1 MISASRG
8 RWTPLW
14 VSLSFAAAFIALR
27 IFYRVLFG
35 SVSWS
40 ALGSAVT
47 LALPFAVVIV
57 ACGLISS
64 LVNVRRFLV
73 STSHLRW
80 GRSLGTALAIA
91 LSSFPTLLLVVRRL
105 NSARE
110 LRGVRS
116 RRAFLV
122 PLFEHTVERA
132 IALAAAMDTKGFG
145 SRDTHSGVAFPDI
158 TIRDYSLRWS
168 EREILS
174 HVSLTLEAGT
184 LTVLTGATGSG
195 KTALLESIAGLAT
208 HFHGGK
214 ATGSLLL
221 GNTDRLATAPRDTA
235 SLIGYVPQNVRLS
248 SAGATVREELS
259 FGLRVQS
266 WKPPEIL
273 ARVDELLGMF
283 SLEELADRPM
293 ELLSAGQATRVAL
306 AAALAPQPRILLL
319 DEPLADLDADSIAS
333 LVTLLSELHAQQ
345 GLTLVIAEHHT
356 APLAA
361 LNPNWLQIA
370 SGHVTLGQWD
380 AARETEYLKRHIAVV
395 GQETV
400 LQLAGVSVD
409 LDSSSIVHDVTFSAR
424 TADLIAITGP
434 NGAGKSTL
442 LRALA
447 TGKYAGSAQVHGSEL
462 STLTSTSRISRIAF
476 VPEYVC
482 DLFLTET
489 LAEEMARADKV
500 AGIAPGTALTEL
512 TFFSILDQQLSECAR
527 AALLATH
534 PRDLSAG
541 TQVALAIALQLS
553 WKPSVMLID
562 EPSRGL
568 DPAARSSMAEVLRCV
583 AETGTAVI
591 FATHDRDFAH
601 ELDARVLELRNG
613 RLVTPVEVSS

>member
-1 MISASRG
+1 M
-8 RWTPLW
+8 
-14 VSLSFAAAFIALR
+14 SLSFAAAFIALR
-27 IFYRVLFG
+27 IFYRLLFG

-40 ALGSAVT
+40 AVGSALT
-47 LALPFAVVIV
+47 LALPFAAVIV

-64 LVNVRRFLV
+64 LVDVRRFLV

-91 LSSFPTLLLVVRRL
+91 LSSFPTLLVVVRRL

-116 RRAFLV
+116 RMAFLV

-145 SRDTHSGVAFPDI
+145 SRGTPSDGAVPDI

-168 EREILS
+168 EREVLS
-174 HVSLTLEAGT
+174 NVSLTLEAGS

-195 KTALLESIAGLAT
+195 KTALLDSIAGLAT
-208 HFHGGK
+208 HFHGGT

-221 GNTDRLATAPRDTA
+221 GNMDRLTTAPRDTA
-235 SLIGYVPQNVRLS
+235 SLIGYVSQNVRLS
-248 SAGATVREELS
+248 FAAATVREELS

-266 WKPPEIL
+266 WRPQEIHT
-273 ARVDELLGMF
+273 RVDELLRLF
-283 SLEELADRPM
+283 ALEELADRAV

-306 AAALAPQPRILLL
+306 AAALAPRPRILLL
-319 DEPLADLDADSIAS
+319 DEPLADLDVDSVTS
-333 LVTLLSELHAQQ
+333 LVRLLGKLHTQE
-345 GLTLVIAEHHT
+345 GLTFVIAEHHT
-356 APLAA
+356 APLTE
-361 LNPNWLQIA
+361 LTPQWIQIA
-370 SGHVTLGQWD
+370 GGQVTPGLWD
-380 AARETEYLKRHIAVV
+380 AHRESVYQKRNIAVV
-395 GQETV
+395 GRENV

-409 LDSSSIVHDVTFSAR
+409 IDSCAIVHEVTFSAR

-447 TGKYAGSAQVHGSEL
+447 TGKYAGSAQIHGSEL
-462 STLTSTSRISRIAF
+462 SSLTSTSRISRVAF
-476 VPEYVC
+476 VPEYVS
-482 DLFLTET
+482 DLFLTES
-489 LAEEMARADKV
+489 LAEELGRADKI
-500 AGIAPGTALTEL
+500 AGIPSGTALTEL
-512 TFFSILDQQLSECAR
+512 SFFSILDQQLSDSDR

-601 ELDARVLELRNG
+601 ELDARVIELRDG
-613 RLVTPVEVSS
+613 RLVTPVEVST